1 MAIQEIALS
10 GGVGLGRCST
20 STVYRW
26 ARTINAILEREKYDW
41 RVKPDIPNRGLL
53 QTDIPETK

>member
-1 MAIQEIALS
+1 MDQYQMAIQEIALS

-26 ARTINAILEREKYDW
+26 ARTINAILEREKYD
-41 RVKPDIPNRGLL
+41 
-53 QTDIPETK
+53 